1 MYPEKQLAAWTAIR
15 YTSDHIFDYIE
26 LTPDYSIYETE
37 TPKAWVGKTIHQ
49 LDIRRKYNVTLLAV
63 KKDDQINPEIHSDYC
78 FKEDE
83 TLLVLGKNKNVQKC
97 FHN

>member
-1 MYPEKQLAAWTAIR
+1 MGGK
-15 YTSDHIFDYIE
+15 DH
-26 LTPDYSIYETE
+26 PS
-37 TPKAWVGKTIHQ
+37 V
-49 LDIRRKYNVTLLAV
+49 DIRRKYNVTLLAV

-97 FHN
+97 FHI

>member
-1 MYPEKQLAAWTAIR
+1 MGGKDHPSVR
-15 YTSDHIFDYIE
+15 YSQE
-26 LTPDYSIYETE
+26 
-37 TPKAWVGKTIHQ
+37 
-49 LDIRRKYNVTLLAV
+49 YNVTLLAV

-97 FHN
+97 FHI

>member
-1 MYPEKQLAAWTAIR
+1 MRIGNQV
-15 YTSDHIFDYIE
+15 D
-26 LTPDYSIYETE
+26 LTLYLVTDSTYHTTEDVYKRQIYETE

-97 FHN
+97 FHI

>member
-1 MYPEKQLAAWTAIR
+1 M
-15 YTSDHIFDYIE
+15 
-26 LTPDYSIYETE
+26 TPDYSIYETE

-83 TLLVLGKNKNVQKC
+83 VLTSLILGKIKC
-97 FHN
+97 TEVFPYLME